1 MKLPVFCS
9 QRIRGLGAYF
19 GLGDILGF
27 RMAHTMARVQS
38 SRWQIQ
44 QKLEA
49 NWLGTN
55 WYHGVCSRKEVT
67 QSSNGMSCDEG
78 F

>member
-9 QRIRGLGAYF
+9 QRIRGLGVYF
-19 GLGDILGF
+19 DLGDILGF
-27 RMAHTMARVQS
+27 RTASTMARVQS
-38 SRWQIQ
+38 SRWQTQ
-44 QKLEA
+44 QKFEA

-55 WYHGVCSRKEVT
+55 WYQGLYSRKEVT